1 MKVTAPQQFIRN
13 AKAKADDWESGVIRD
28 KLMLASWPKDQ
39 IFAAEAAAK
48 GKSAHR
54 TAVPEYYGAS
64 CLSCHGSPQG
74 EIDITGYPKEGG
86 KVGDLGGVISITLFK

>member
-1 MKVTAPQQFIRN
+1 
-13 AKAKADDWESGVIRD
+13 
-28 KLMLASWPKDQ
+28 MLASWPKDQ

-86 KVGDLGGVISITLFK
+86 REGDLGGVISITLYK